1 LESGEDRFIPSE
13 DRMYGGGPNSVR
25 GYAQNELGPLVRV
38 LERIIADTETGRVD
52 SIIRT
57 SASGGDQLIL
67 ANAELRFPLP
77 VFSGRVIGAV
87 FVDAGQVVN
96 RGDDIV
102 TLKDIKVTPGFGIR
116 VGTALG
122 PIRLDVGYNPYE
134 PRPSPLYEPD
144 FETGDLFLVD
154 SDYVPR
160 STSFLG
166 KFRLHFSVGQAF

>member
-1 LESGEDRFIPSE
+1 
-13 DRMYGGGPNSVR
+13 MYGGGPNSVR
-25 GYAQNELGPLVRV
+25 GYAQNELGPQVRV
-38 LERIIADTETGRVD
+38 LERTIRDTLTGQVD

-67 ANAELRFPLP
+67 ANVELRFPLP
-77 VFSGRVIGAV
+77 VFSGRVIGSV
-87 FVDAGQVVN
+87 FVDAGQVAN
-96 RGDDIV
+96 RGDAII
-102 TLKDIKVTPGFGIR
+102 TLTDIKITPGFGIR

-134 PRPSPLYEPD
+134 PRASPLYEPN
-144 FETGDLFLVD
+144 FETGELVEID
-154 SDYVPR
+154 SNYVPR